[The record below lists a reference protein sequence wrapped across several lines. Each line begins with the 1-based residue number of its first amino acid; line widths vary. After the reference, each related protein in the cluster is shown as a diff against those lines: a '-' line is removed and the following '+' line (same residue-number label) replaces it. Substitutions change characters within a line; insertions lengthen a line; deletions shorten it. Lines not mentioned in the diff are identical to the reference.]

1 MSRTERILHDGTGR
15 FLQVVKDGR
24 TLDDVSWIE
33 GRILLSNER
42 LVLAGNEGTRTIR
55 LEDVDEFGGRYD
67 ANQAITRVPHY
78 TSVRVGDQVL
88 LVTTAKDPEELEEKL
103 YSALLDHENVF
114 ARHPAVEGGVLQGT
128 EWHTAQ
134 LKTEPDV
141 LNVALTNGTLAEVEL
156 DDISELTTA
165 EQTLSVGDL
174 DAEERRVLKVEHSKE
189 DGTSVQ
195 TYLSGD
201 ERKVGFL
208 ESLLREGEARSA
220 IGVDLSVDEKQV
232 LMALHSGVS
241 PFEIPEFVDME
252 VSRVEEIY
260 ERLVDLDALDEI
272 RKRREVELTARGR
285 KIAGGAMDD
294 E

>member
-1 MSRTERILHDGTGR
+1 MSRTERILLDGTGR

-24 TLDDVSWIE
+24 TLEEAGWIE
-33 GRILLSNER
+33 GRVLLSNER

-67 ANQAITRVPHY
+67 VNQSITRVPHY
-78 TSVRVGDQVL
+78 TSVRVGNQVL
-88 LVTTAKDPEELEEKL
+88 LVTTAKDPEELERKL
-103 YSALLDHENVF
+103 YSALLDHESVF
-114 ARHPAVEGGVLQGT
+114 ARHPAVQGGVLQGT

-141 LNVALTNGTLAEVEL
+141 LNVALTNGTLAEIEL
-156 DDISELTTA
+156 DDISELTAT

-174 DAEERRVLKVEHSKE
+174 DAEERRVLKVEHSNAKS
-189 DGTSVQ
+189 TSVQ

-201 ERKVGFL
+201 DRTVGFL
-208 ESLLREGEARSA
+208 QSLLREGEARSA
-220 IGVDLSVDEKQV
+220 IGVDLTVEEKQV

-241 PFEIPEFVDME
+241 PFEIPEFVDMD
-252 VSRVEEIY
+252 VDRVEEIY
-260 ERLVDLDALDEI
+260 ERLVDLDALDLI

>member
-1 MSRTERILHDGTGR
+1 MSRTERILLDGTGR

-24 TLDDVSWIE
+24 TLDDAGWIE

-42 LVLAGNEGTRTIR
+42 LVLAGNDGTRTIR
-55 LEDVDEFGGRYD
+55 LEQVDEFGGRYD
-67 ANQAITRVPHY
+67 VNQSIAREPHY
-78 TSVRVGDQVL
+78 SSVRVGEQVV
-88 LVTTAKDPEELEEKL
+88 LVTTAAEPEELEQQL
-103 YSALLDHENVF
+103 YSALLDHERVF

-141 LNVALTNGTLAEVEL
+141 LNVALTNGTLAEIEL
-156 DDISELTTA
+156 DDISELTGA

-174 DAEERRVLKVEHSKE
+174 DAEERRVLKVEHSRP

-195 TYLSGD
+195 TYISGD
-201 ERKVGFL
+201 DRQVRFL

-220 IGVDLSVDEKQV
+220 IGVDLTVEEKQV

-241 PFEIPEFVDME
+241 PFEIPEFVGMDVE
-252 VSRVEEIY
+252 RVEEIY
-260 ERLVDLDALDEI
+260 ERLVDLDALNEV
-272 RKRREVELTARGR
+272 RQRREVELTARGR

>member
-1 MSRTERILHDGTGR
+1 MSRTERILLDGTGR

-24 TLDDVSWIE
+24 TIDDANWIE
-33 GRILLSNER
+33 GRVLLSSER
-42 LVLAGNEGTRTIR
+42 LVLAGNEGTRTIQ
-55 LEDVDEFGGRYD
+55 LENVDEFGGRYD
-67 ANQAITRVPHY
+67 VNQAITRVSHY
-78 TSVRVGDQVL
+78 TSVRIGEQVL
-88 LVTTAKDPEELEEKL
+88 LVTTAADPEALEGKL
-103 YSALLDHENVF
+103 YSALLDHERVF

-134 LKTEPDV
+134 LKTETDV

-156 DDISELTTA
+156 DDISELTAA
-165 EQTLSVGDL
+165 EQTLSVGNL
-174 DAEERRVLKVEHSKE
+174 DAEERRVLKVEHSKD

-195 TYLSGD
+195 TYLSGTD
-201 ERKVGFL
+201 RQVRFL

-220 IGVDLSVDEKQV
+220 IGVELTVDEKQV

-252 VSRVEEIY
+252 VDRVEEIY
-260 ERLVDLDALDEI
+260 QRLVDLDALNEV
-272 RKRREVELTARGR
+272 RTRLEVELTARGR

>member
-88 LVTTAKDPEELEEKL
+88 LVTTAADPEELEQKL
-103 YSALLDHENVF
+103 YSALLDHEKVF
-114 ARHPAVEGGVLQGT
+114 TRHPAVEGGVLQGT

>member
-1 MSRTERILHDGTGR
+1 MSRTERILLDGTGR

-24 TLDDVSWIE
+24 TLEDAGWIE
-33 GRILLSNER
+33 GRVLLSNER

-55 LEDVDEFGGRYD
+55 LENVEEFGGRYD
-67 ANQAITRVPHY
+67 VNQPITRVPHY
-78 TSVRVGDQVL
+78 TSVRFGEQVV
-88 LVTTAKDPEELEEKL
+88 LVTTAAEPEQLERKL
-103 YSALLDHENVF
+103 YSALLDHERVY

-134 LKTEPDV
+134 LKTEPSV
-141 LNVALTNGTLAEVEL
+141 LNVALTNGTLAEIDL
-156 DDISELTTA
+156 DDISELTAA

-174 DAEERRVLKVEHSKE
+174 EAADRRVLKVEHSRE
-189 DGTSVQ
+189 SGTSVQ
-195 TYLSGD
+195 TYLSGND
-201 ERKVGFL
+201 RQVRFM

-220 IGVDLSVDEKQV
+220 LGVDLTVEEKQV

-241 PFEIPEFVDME
+241 PFEIPAFVDME
-252 VSRVEEIY
+252 VDRVEEIY
-260 ERLVDLDALDEI
+260 ERLVDLDALNEV

>member
-1 MSRTERILHDGTGR
+1 MSRTERILLDGTGR
-15 FLQVVKDGR
+15 FLQVVKEGR
-24 TLDDVSWIE
+24 TLDDAGWIE
-33 GRILLSNER
+33 GRVLLSNER

-55 LEDVDEFGGRYD
+55 LENVEEFGGRYD
-67 ANQAITRVPHY
+67 VNQSITRVPHY
-78 TSVRVGDQVL
+78 TSVRFGEQVV
-88 LVTTAKDPEELEEKL
+88 LVTTAAEPEQLEQKL
-103 YSALLDHENVF
+103 YSALLDHERVY

-128 EWHTAQ
+128 EWHPAQ
-134 LKTEPDV
+134 LKTEPSL
-141 LNVALTNGTLAEVEL
+141 LNVALTNGTLAEIDL
-156 DDISELTTA
+156 DDISELTAA

-174 DAEERRVLKVEHSKE
+174 DAEERRVLKVEHSQE

-195 TYLSGD
+195 TYVSGD
-201 ERKVGFL
+201 DRQVRFM

-220 IGVDLSVDEKQV
+220 LGVDLTVDEKQV

-241 PFEIPEFVDME
+241 PFEIPDFVDME
-252 VSRVEEIY
+252 VERVEEIY
-260 ERLVDLDALDEI
+260 ERLVDLDALNEV